1 MQYLIVGTGPVGVV
15 TAEYLLNQNKK
26 VIIVD
31 NSSTKKSKKTNYI
44 FKYTDEEIFSN
55 NIYCDSKKT
64 NFLPVSSAI
73 EGGFTKIWGGTFSE
87 LQDADFKNWDI
98 NRNELNNFFLYLIK
112 LLDLNVDIDDNFNLI
127 SNSNN
132 YDLGVDEFCNKKN
145 YKNLFIQKSK
155 IMEKDGVV
163 WSSDVLLSKLLTKYP
178 ETQYINNLEVTN
190 ISENEEEVVLH
201 SKDRA
206 VSFANT
212 SVLVCAG
219 ALSSSLIG
227 SNILK
232 IPEFTIMNSDLHVMP
247 IINMGKTFGKSEI
260 KFPQIF
266 IDIIDK
272 NIKSQIYVVNRNLL
286 STIDK
291 ERSVFSTLLLK
302 FASKLLGSRL
312 LMIFIYTNSENSDYF
327 EFINEDNQISIKA
340 VKKEN

>member
-64 NFLPVSSAI
+64 NYLPVSSAI

-87 LQDADFKNWDI
+87 LRDADFKNWDI
-98 NRNELNNFFLYLIK
+98 DRNELNNFFLYLIK

-132 YDLGVDEFCNKKN
+132 YDLGVDEFCNKN

-178 ETQYINNLEVTN
+178 ETQYINNLVK
-190 ISENEEEVVLH
+190 L
-201 SKDRA
+201 
-206 VSFANT
+206 
-212 SVLVCAG
+212 
-219 ALSSSLIG
+219 
-227 SNILK
+227 
-232 IPEFTIMNSDLHVMP
+232 
-247 IINMGKTFGKSEI
+247 
-260 KFPQIF
+260 QI
-266 IDIIDK
+266 
-272 NIKSQIYVVNRNLL
+272 
-286 STIDK
+286 
-291 ERSVFSTLLLK
+291 
-302 FASKLLGSRL
+302 
-312 LMIFIYTNSENSDYF
+312 
-327 EFINEDNQISIKA
+327 
-340 VKKEN
+340 